1 MPIFGGLAGAAL
13 VAGGIYGLVKH
24 IKNKRANKREAK
36 AQEQQ
41 FMSFERYKNQHP
53 EEFTPD
59 FPKRR
64 AGESYS
70 QWGNRVVQYTRNKQ
84 MAQGITDPNQLLQV

>member
-1 MPIFGGLAGAAL
+1 MKA
-13 VAGGIYGLVKH
+13 
-24 IKNKRANKREAK
+24 IKRKRANKREAQ

-41 FMSFERYKNQHP
+41 FRSFEQYKNQHP

-64 AGESYS
+64 AGETYQ
-70 QWGNRVVQYTRNKQ
+70 QWGTRVVQYTRNKQ
-84 MAQGITDPNQLLQV
+84 MAQGITDPNQLLEV